1 MGAELIR
8 AEEAANPRPIWCVNP
23 QNWREVAG
31 GADSGLPASALAFA
45 EASGFKAEPGALLVL
60 PAADG
65 SIAGVLFGVAAL
77 RDPLA
82 FGKLATSLPA
92 GDYAIAHPP
101 ADPRLAALGFLLGG
115 YRFTRYGKRTGPD
128 IRLVVPEGVDEAYLR
143 RTAEAVTLTRD
154 LINTPANDLGPAEI
168 EAAARALAARYG
180 AEIRVT
186 TGEDLL
192 AANFPLIH
200 AVGRASPRAPR
211 LIDLSWGEPG
221 APKVTLVGK
230 GVAFDTG
237 GLDIKPS
244 SGMLL
249 MKKDMGGAANAL
261 GLAQMIMGRA
271 LPVRLRLII
280 AAVENAIDG
289 SAFRPGDVFPSR
301 KGLSVEI
308 GNTDAEGR
316 LILADALSLADEEA
330 PELLIDFATLTGA
343 ARVAL
348 GPQLAPAYTE
358 DEALAADLARFGAT
372 EADPSWRLPLWQPY
386 ASMLDSKIADLNNA
400 PAGGF
405 AGSITAALFLQRFV
419 ERAGAW
425 LHLDIYAWNPS
436 SRPGRPEGGEAQT
449 IRALDALIAERFG

>member
-1 MGAELIR
+1 MGVQLIR
-8 AEEAANPRPIWCVNP
+8 ADEALTPRPIWCVTP

-31 GADSGLPASALAFA
+31 GLPAPALAFG
-45 EASGFKAEPGALLVL
+45 EATGFKAEAGALLVL

-65 SIAGVLFGVAAL
+65 AIAGVLFGCEGSP
-77 RDPLA
+77 RDPLT
-82 FGKLATSLPA
+82 FGRLATTLPA

-115 YRFTRYGKRTGPD
+115 YRFTRYGKRPVAD
-128 IRLVVPEGVDEAYLR
+128 VRLVVPDGTDEAYLR
-143 RTAEAVTLTRD
+143 RTAEAVALTRD
-154 LINTPANDLGPAEI
+154 LVNTPANDLGPAEI
-168 EAAARALAARYG
+168 EAAVRALASRFG
-180 AEIRVT
+180 AQVEVT
-186 TGEDLL
+186 SGDDLL

-211 LIDLSWGEPG
+211 LIDLSWGDPG

-249 MKKDMGGAANAL
+249 MKKDMGGAANAI
-261 GLAQMIMGRA
+261 GLAQMIMARA
-271 LPVRLRLII
+271 LKVRLRLIVP
-280 AAVENAIDG
+280 AVENSIDG
-289 SAFRPGDVFPSR
+289 SAFRPGDVFASR
-301 KGLSVEI
+301 KGLTVEI

-348 GPQLAPAYTE
+348 GPQLPPAYTG
-358 DEALAADLARFGAT
+358 DDTLAADLARHGAA
-372 EADPSWRLPLWQPY
+372 EADPSWRMPLWPPY
-386 ASMLDSKIADLNNA
+386 ASMLDSRIADLNNA
-400 PAGGF
+400 PSGGF

-419 ERAGAW
+419 TRAGAW
-425 LHLDIYAWNPS
+425 LHLDIFAWNPTT
-436 SRPGRPEGGEAQT
+436 RPGRPEGGEAQT
-449 IRALDALIAERFG
+449 IRALDALIAERYGA